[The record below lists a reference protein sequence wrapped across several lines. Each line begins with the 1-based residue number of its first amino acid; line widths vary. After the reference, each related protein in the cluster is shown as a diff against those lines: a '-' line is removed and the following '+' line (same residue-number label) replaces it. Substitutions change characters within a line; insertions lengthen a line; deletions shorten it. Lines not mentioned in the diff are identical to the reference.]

1 LWWSGCAIWLQIQDE
16 EEVAAKW
23 KQPLEEADALEEKVG
38 VVRHKQRG
46 I

>member
-1 LWWSGCAIWLQIQDE
+1 MQEE
-16 EEVAAKW
+16 EEVAAEW

-38 VVRHKQRG
+38 VVRRKRRG